1 MSTKHFAVIGH
12 PIGHTMSP
20 FIHAEL
26 FKLNG
31 IEGDYA
37 VVDIAPDCLDT
48 EIPRLLQELDGFN
61 VTIPYKSAVIPF
73 LSGVEGVAEEYGS
86 VNTVRCSDKSGR
98 TTDPVGFV
106 RALKAAEIELKGKV
120 AVLGAGG
127 VCRVFAGEAA
137 RAGCEVTFGVLDS
150 DIPSAEAIVAGISKF
165 HPDFRAEI
173 VRINELSG
181 AFDLLV
187 NATPVGMYPKVGNMP
202 VPREFLK
209 PYLER
214 MEKPDI
220 EKDKALLVLGYSY
233 EFARWADIKVYAEP
247 DPMDGATVKRLL
259 ELYPDIGYVLVP
271 EGREGME
278 WLGEKHEGEAVGG
291 SRLYKV
297 ER

>member
-48 EIPRLLQELDGFN
+48 EIPRLLKELDGFN

-73 LSGVEGVAEEYGS
+73 LTGVEGVAEEYGS
-86 VNTVRCSDKSGR
+86 VNTVRCSDQSGR

-106 RALKAAEIELKGKV
+106 RALKAAGIELKGRV

-150 DIPSAEAIVAGISKF
+150 DIPSAEAIIADISKF
-165 HPDFRAEI
+165 HPGFRAGI
-173 VRINELSG
+173 VRISELSG
-181 AFDLLV
+181 EFDLLV
-187 NATPVGMYPKVGNMP
+187 NATPVGMYPKTENMP

-209 PYLER
+209 GC
-214 MEKPDI
+214 
-220 EKDKALLVLGYSY
+220 KAVFDAVYNPENTALITAARECGCKAQGGMPMLVWQAAAAQ
-233 EFARWADIKVYAEP
+233 EI
-247 DPMDGATVKRLL
+247 
-259 ELYPDIGYVLVP
+259 
-271 EGREGME
+271 
-278 WLGEKHEGEAVGG
+278 WLGVAFDPDDVEHVIRSATAYMNEHFTGG
-291 SRLYKV
+291 K
-297 ER
+297 